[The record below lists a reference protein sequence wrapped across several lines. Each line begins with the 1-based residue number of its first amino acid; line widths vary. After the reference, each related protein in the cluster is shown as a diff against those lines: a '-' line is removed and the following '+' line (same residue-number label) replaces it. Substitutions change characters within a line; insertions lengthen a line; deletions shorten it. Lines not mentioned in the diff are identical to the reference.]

1 MRFTARQLKQ
11 CGENNE
17 KDNFP
22 KLTSRT
28 QSLELYVKLVTLVS
42 DLIYGQEVR
51 HRRCNATDLTISRD
65 PQLIPSSNTFNAMEL
80 YLDKL
85 MQKKNND
92 NKK

>member
-11 CGENNE
+11 CGEKNE
-17 KDNFP
+17 TDNFT

-51 HRRCNATDLTISRD
+51 HRHCNDTDLTIS
-65 PQLIPSSNTFNAMEL
+65 
-80 YLDKL
+80 
-85 MQKKNND
+85 
-92 NKK
+92 